1 MNDKKVVATF
11 QKQKVLVLSF
21 VLCTGKKFL
30 ALAARSHCISRQ
42 IKNSPNLV
50 ARGTTKTW
58 ASFSWLLS
66 RSVRV
71 FFSLSLFVWNTHSQP
86 VSSGQQCSIPP
97 PSPLSPTV
105 TILHNTCTKWERERE
120 LHSNYPLSF
129 LKRERTKALHVSTCK
144 GSLTDVR
151 MWALISLSLSLPP
164 SLSLLVFL
172 T

>member
-42 IKNSPNLV
+42 IKNSPNLS
-50 ARGTTKTW
+50 RTRNNKNLSFFLL
-58 ASFSWLLS
+58 ASLKKCKS
-66 RSVRV
+66 

-97 PSPLSPTV
+97 PSPSLPLLPYFITLAQSGRGRESYIQ
-105 TILHNTCTKWERERE
+105 TILSHSWKEREQRHCMC
-120 LHSNYPLSF
+120 LLV
-129 LKRERTKALHVSTCK
+129 K
-144 GSLTDVR
+144 D
-151 MWALISLSLSLPP
+151 LSLMYVCGLWNL